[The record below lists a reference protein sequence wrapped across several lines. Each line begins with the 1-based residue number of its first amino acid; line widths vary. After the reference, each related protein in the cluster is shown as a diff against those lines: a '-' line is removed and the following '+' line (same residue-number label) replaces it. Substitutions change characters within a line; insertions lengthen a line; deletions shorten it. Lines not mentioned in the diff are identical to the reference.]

1 MVPQEVVL
9 STCSTAGALAS
20 KASSTPAIQLHD
32 LATFAHVHSFKSASN
47 ATNCL
52 AISNSDNGI
61 GGTVWSVQEG
71 KAIACIWAWQKVST
85 GYRAGSNGKDQQH
98 LKLHLPERLACL
110 VMSPNRV
117 WVAGGSPTGQIYLW
131 EVSEILGQGS

>member
-1 MVPQEVVL
+1 MVPQEIIL
-9 STCSTAGALAS
+9 STCSTASASSSS

-32 LATFAHVHSFKSASN
+32 LATYAHVHSFKSASN
-47 ATNCL
+47 ARNCL
-52 AISNSDNGI
+52 AYSGSSDGV

-71 KAIACIWAWQKVST
+71 KAIASVWAWQKVHT
-85 GYRAGSNGKDQQH
+85 PCRRAADLQDQQH

-110 VMSPNRV
+110 TMSPNRV

-131 EVSEILGQGS
+131 EVSVPAG